1 MRHAHSPWPPEAIF
15 WRRGK
20 VAKFLEIV
28 ESPAGSK
35 FILQGNEAFAL
46 GLVHAGYHSANGYP
60 GTPSTEVIDRSLTH
74 VQDRMTVGWAVNEA
88 VAVGV
93 AVGHALAG
101 YDTVVTMKIPGV
113 FQAGDPIS
121 TSAFYHGEAGALVI
135 FAATDYVPSSTQ
147 HVVDAR
153 YFFASCRLPVLEPRN
168 HREMY
173 EIAWTAADISRKF
186 NTPVVVLASGILTHS
201 EGLVI
206 TKPPRTIEPRKLP
219 GNLHDWMLVPGIAR
233 ANYNKATAER
243 IPALREWAE
252 TSSLISETHGA
263 DDFGIIVNGEADM
276 ITREALSSLG
286 LSPSILSLS
295 ITNPIPAK
303 RIKEFAG
310 KFPGKLYIVEDGDK
324 FLEEKIRLLGIPI
337 IGKDEFSTI
346 TNWEPETV
354 IQFLAHHLDIKEK
367 PVSKDKPGKK
377 QPGPGPVQRPP
388 SICPGCTYRAFGL
401 AVQKLKR
408 KKKLYASFGDI
419 GCSTLLYFLNALDTV
434 LCMGASDS
442 MRQGFVLSR
451 PDMAHQVISVIGD
464 SCECHSGLDST
475 RNAVFRNTPG
485 VKVILDNRT
494 TAMTGGQPAPS
505 SEKNLDGTDN
515 KFVLEEAVAAE
526 KGRTRVI
533 DAFDLKAIESAL
545 KEALDLAQ
553 QGEFST
559 LILQGQ
565 CVRKTEFPKKIRKVE
580 INYEKCKNCGLCD
593 ICPGIELTE
602 DKIPRFTS
610 LCTNCGANK
619 SVCMQVCPFGAIQ
632 SAETGEKIKKK
643 DLTLELPSADDL
655 EPTIL
660 EEKALPKSLRVA
672 IRGVGGQGNLF
683 FGRVLSE
690 MALRTPYA
698 NTHIVKADT
707 HGMAQLG
714 GPVISTFACGKVHSP
729 LSAPNSVDVLVVM
742 EMSEILRPG
751 FLDLLKPG
759 GTIIMNTFKV
769 IPAAIKTE
777 DYPTLDEI
785 KKMLENHFASGGQG
799 GLFLK
804 KPPPLDPPAKTF
816 NYFDSSPAETGN
828 MKNCRLITIDANE
841 IAAGIGDKA
850 GRSANAVVLGLLS
863 TIEPFDAIPLE
874 TWMSALMAVSRE
886 DLEKSLNYKALK
898 AGRAYRQEPVR
909 E

>member
-1 MRHAHSPWPPEAIF
+1 M
-15 WRRGK
+15 
-20 VAKFLEIV
+20 AKFLEIV
-28 ESPAGSK
+28 ESPPGSK

-46 GLVHAGYHSANGYP
+46 GVVHAGYHAANGYP

-74 VQDRMTVGWAVNEA
+74 VQDRLVVGWAVNEA

-93 AVGHALAG
+93 AVGHAVAG
-101 YDTVVTMKIPGV
+101 YDSVVTMKIPGV
-113 FQAGDPIS
+113 FQAGDPVS

-153 YFFASCRLPVLEPRN
+153 YFFASCRMPVLEPRD
-168 HREMY
+168 HQEMY
-173 EIAWTAADISRKF
+173 EIAWSAADISRKF

-206 TKPPRTIEPRKLP
+206 TKPSRTIKPRKLP

-233 ANYNKATAER
+233 ANYNKATSQR

-252 TSSLISETHGA
+252 TSSLISEINGT
-263 DDFGIIVNGEADM
+263 DDFGIIVNGEAAM

-310 KFPGKLYIVEDGDK
+310 KFAGKLYIIEDGDK
-324 FLEEKIRLLGIPI
+324 FLEEKIRLLGISI
-337 IGKDEFSTI
+337 KGKDEFSTI

-354 IQFLAHHLDIKEK
+354 IRFLANHLDI
-367 PVSKDKPGKK
+367 KDKPGKK
-377 QPGPGPVQRPP
+377 QLGLEPVKRPP

-451 PDMAHQVISVIGD
+451 PDMTSQVISVIGD

-505 SEKNLDGTDN
+505 SDKNLDGTDN
-515 KFVLEEAVAAE
+515 KFVLREAVAAE

-545 KEALDLAQ
+545 KEALDLAE

-559 LILQGQ
+559 LILEGQ
-565 CVRKTEFPKKIRKVE
+565 CIKNTEAKRKIRKVE
-580 INYEKCKNCGLCD
+580 INDEKCKNCGLCD

-602 DKIPRFTS
+602 GKIPRFTS

-619 SVCMQVCPFGAIQ
+619 AVCSQVCAFGAIQ
-632 SAETGEKIKKK
+632 LAETGEKIKKK
-643 DLTLELPSADDL
+643 DLTLELPKPEELKPIS
-655 EPTIL
+655 L
-660 EEKALPKSLRVA
+660 EEKALPESLRVA

-698 NTHIVKADT
+698 NAHIVKADT

-729 LSAPNSVDVLVVM
+729 ISAPNSADVLVVM
-742 EMSEILRPG
+742 EISEVLRPG

-759 GTIIMNTFKV
+759 GTIIMNTFNV
-769 IPAAIKTE
+769 VPAAVKAE
-777 DYPTLDEI
+777 DYPTLNDI
-785 KKMLENHFASGGQG
+785 KEMLNDYFASGGQG
-799 GLFLK
+799 GMRFAHGALRVA
-804 KPPPLDPPAKTF
+804 PAKTF
-816 NYFDSSPAETGN
+816 D
-828 MKNCRLITIDANE
+828 CLITIDANE
-841 IAAGIGDKA
+841 IAHRIGDKA

-863 TIEPFDAIPLE
+863 TIKPFNAIPLGI
-874 TWMSALMAVSRE
+874 WVSALMAVSRK

-898 AGRAYRQEPVR
+898 AGREYRKEKYAI
-909 E
+909 